1 MSTNRDIISKR
12 LLGVRIDYIRI
23 YQAVEIVEKWLRSRG
38 RHYVVT
44 PNPEMLVDA
53 NLDKD
58 FMAALNDSDLSIP
71 DSSRLGWGNYVQ
83 SIGNPFMRLIY
94 MIFFLSPHSLP
105 RFSYPTST
113 GVDLM
118 SALLRLSEEKA
129 YTTAYLGGSVKVA
142 DKLSECLRLE
152 YPKLKIAF
160 CSGNV
165 KVDNNGSIQF
175 DLFSNKNNMSKDIK
189 PNPGPISDKSKS
201 ASSSFNKID
210 AHKLSQKI
218 DILFVAFGHPKQEKW
233 MRANLSKLNTRIMI
247 GVGGSFDYLSGSVP
261 RAPLVMR
268 NLGLEWLFRLVIQPW
283 RIKRFWKLI
292 YYIYKV
298 GVLRN

>member
-1 MSTNRDIISKR
+1 MSTNNGIINKR

-23 YQAVEIVEKWLRSRG
+23 YQAVEIIEKWLRSRG

-53 NLDKD
+53 GFDKG
-58 FMAALNDSDLSIP
+58 FMSALNGADLSIP

-83 SIGNPFMRLIY
+83 LTDNPFMRLIY
-94 MIFFLSPHSLP
+94 MTFFLFPHSLP

-118 SALLRLSEEKA
+118 NALLRLSEEKA

-142 DKLSECLRLE
+142 EKLSECLRLE

-165 KVDNNGSIQF
+165 KVDNNGNIQF
-175 DLFSNKNNMSKDIK
+175 DTFSNKNNMSKDIK
-189 PNPGPISDKSKS
+189 SRLRPINDDSS
-201 ASSSFNKID
+201 AGFKNSNQID
-210 AHKLSQKI
+210 AHNLSQDI

-233 MRANLSKLNTRIMI
+233 MKENLPKLNTRIMI
-247 GVGGSFDYLSGSVP
+247 GVGGSFDYLSGFVS
-261 RAPLVMR
+261 RAPLLMR
-268 NLGLEWLFRLVIQPW
+268 NMGLEWLFRLVIQPW

-298 GVLRN
+298 GVSKN